1 MQPLKI
7 DTVFSNNKETN
18 HEKTQIHDDFII
30 YYNIL

>member
-18 HEKTQIHDDFII
+18 YEKTQLRDDFII